1 MAEDHRTSD
10 VAAIGVMVAG
20 DLRQRIRDRT
30 VFIFALVVPL
40 ALMVVFNAVFGGMN
54 PEKLSGVRVTLV
66 SEANDAAAG
75 GLAGALADLDSM
87 EVDLTRL
94 PHSDPN
100 AATPKLKTAVED
112 DKVDVAIT
120 VPADFTRSLGTG
132 GQPRV
137 TVVRRGGIEPQ
148 IIALVV
154 EGFVSRAAAAAKAA
168 SVAGAEGLAPAT
180 IAQVA
185 LRVADSPP
193 TLDVADREAPPGQ
206 LSTQGA
212 LVAGQAAFFMFF
224 TIGFGVVAYLEEREL
239 GTLPRLR
246 SLPISPHTVMT
257 AKAVVSFILGVV
269 ATAVLLLLGVILF
282 DLRYEN
288 LLTVGVVVVVS
299 VAAVTASS
307 LVVVR
312 VARTAE
318 QAQMITAILGVVLG
332 ILGGSFF
339 QLTGTGFFARL
350 ADLTPTA
357 AFIRGVGVGADGGG
371 IADAAAP
378 LTFLLGFGA
387 ISVVAAVLLPDRS
400 PAR

>member
-1 MAEDHRTSD
+1 M
-10 VAAIGVMVAG
+10 
-20 DLRQRIRDRT
+20 
-30 VFIFALVVPL
+30 
-40 ALMVVFNAVFGGMN
+40 
-54 PEKLSGVRVTLV
+54 
-66 SEANDAAAG
+66 
-75 GLAGALADLDSM
+75 
-87 EVDLTRL
+87 
-94 PHSDPN
+94 
-100 AATPKLKTAVED
+100 
-112 DKVDVAIT
+112 
-120 VPADFTRSLGTG
+120 
-132 GQPRV
+132 
-137 TVVRRGGIEPQ
+137 
-148 IIALVV
+148 
-154 EGFVSRAAAAAKAA
+154 
-168 SVAGAEGLAPAT
+168 
-180 IAQVA
+180 
-185 LRVADSPP
+185 
-193 TLDVADREAPPGQ
+193 
-206 LSTQGA
+206 
-212 LVAGQAAFFMFF
+212 AGQAAFFMFF

>member
-75 GLAGALADLDSM
+75 GLAGALADLGSM

-168 SVAGAEGLAPAT
+168 
-180 IAQVA
+180 
-185 LRVADSPP
+185 
-193 TLDVADREAPPGQ
+193 
-206 LSTQGA
+206 
-212 LVAGQAAFFMFF
+212 
-224 TIGFGVVAYLEEREL
+224 
-239 GTLPRLR
+239 
-246 SLPISPHTVMT
+246 
-257 AKAVVSFILGVV
+257 
-269 ATAVLLLLGVILF
+269 
-282 DLRYEN
+282 
-288 LLTVGVVVVVS
+288 
-299 VAAVTASS
+299 
-307 LVVVR
+307 
-312 VARTAE
+312 
-318 QAQMITAILGVVLG
+318 
-332 ILGGSFF
+332 
-339 QLTGTGFFARL
+339 
-350 ADLTPTA
+350 
-357 AFIRGVGVGADGGG
+357 
-371 IADAAAP
+371 
-378 LTFLLGFGA
+378 
-387 ISVVAAVLLPDRS
+387 
-400 PAR
+400 